1 MQHHKK
7 RAGKYSAIICG
18 IFAVFIFEFIAAI
31 FAALVPPLQGRIYGS
46 TSLKKHNKIT
56 AGLPRRARRYLFYC
70 KFGNYFTVKQHLIYR
85 NMQFKSVALFNN
97 EHYEYRGG
105 QRYYHAEAY
114 IYAHKAGGS
123 AVYARRDIVYH
134 AGYIA
139 E

>member
-1 MQHHKK
+1 MH
-7 RAGKYSAIICG
+7 
-18 IFAVFIFEFIAAI
+18 
-31 FAALVPPLQGRIYGS
+31 
-46 TSLKKHNKIT
+46 TSLKKHNNGGPAE
-56 AGLPRRARRYLFYC
+56 AGPPLSILLQIQQFILLQIQQ
-70 KFGNYFTVKQHLIYR
+70 FNLLQNSNLIYR
-85 NMQFKSVALFNN
+85 NMQFKSVALFND

>member
-1 MQHHKK
+1 MH
-7 RAGKYSAIICG
+7 I
-18 IFAVFIFEFIAAI
+18 
-31 FAALVPPLQGRIYGS
+31 
-46 TSLKKHNKIT
+46 SLKKHNNGGPAE
-56 AGLPRRARRYLFYC
+56 AGPPLFNLLQIQQFNLLQILQFNLLQIRQFFYC
-70 KFGNYFTVKQHLIYR
+70 KFCNLIYR
-85 NMQFKSVALFNN
+85 NMQFGSVALFND